1 MNEQNNLKKELN
13 KLREDIDKI
22 DDDLVDLLNE
32 RGSNVIKIGNLKK
45 KLDLKVFQPQREKE
59 IIERLKNKSTVL
71 KNSSI
76 EAIWEEI
83 MSASKLIQGLKNRV
97 GYLGP
102 NGTFTHQAA
111 LKYFP
116 KAGSE
121 FITSN
126 SSLEIFEKVE
136 KDLVDFGVI
145 PIENSLQG
153 TVRETLDL
161 LIEKNVII
169 YGEIEL
175 RIIQNLISLKESELS
190 KIKTIIS
197 HPQAFA
203 QSRVWI
209 KANLP
214 NTTLISVNSTAE
226 AVRRVKELNDESYAA
241 IGTAFSSQIYDL
253 KVLSSNIE
261 DNPLNF
267 TRFLIISKRVNEQK
281 KGKIKTSVVFVTKHT
296 PGSLYRALKI
306 YSDAN
311 INLLKIESRP
321 RRKGRWEYIFLMD
334 FEGDKDDPSVIKLLE
349 KMNENVIWY
358 KILGSYPMVE

>member
-1 MNEQNNLKKELN
+1 MNERNNLKKEL
-13 KLREDIDKI
+13 KDLREDINRI
-22 DDDLVDLLNE
+22 DDDLVDLLNK
-32 RGSNVIKIGNLKK
+32 RGNNVIKIGNLKN
-45 KLDLKVFQPQREKE
+45 KLNLKVFQPQREKE
-59 IIERLKNKSTVL
+59 IVERLKKKSTIF

-97 GYLGP
+97 VYLGP

-111 LKYFP
+111 LEYFP

-121 FITSN
+121 FLTSS
-126 SSLEIFEKVE
+126 SSLEIFEKIE
-136 KDLVDFGVI
+136 KDIADFGVI

-175 RIIQNLISLKESELS
+175 RIIQNLISLENSELS

-214 NTTLISVNSTAE
+214 NTNLISVNSTAE
-226 AVRRVKELNDESYAA
+226 AVSKVKELNDESHAA
-241 IGTAFSSQIYDL
+241 IGTEVSSQIYNL
-253 KVLSSNIE
+253 KVLNSNIE

-267 TRFLIISKRVNEQK
+267 TRFLIISKRENEK
-281 KGKIKTSVVFVTKHT
+281 KNGKIKTSIVFVTKHT

-306 YSDAN
+306 FADAN

-334 FEGDKDDPSVIKLLE
+334 FEGDKDDPRVIKILE
-349 KMNENVIWY
+349 NMNDNVIWY
-358 KILGSYPMVE
+358 KILGSYPMVK